1 MHHRY
6 RSMKIRLLKTPVTAA
21 AAALL
26 LAGGAVLPG
35 CGEQNIQTSAYKA
48 QKEKIKADVKA
59 EILAELGG
67 GAAAPQPVVSDS
79 SCVSCHTDKERLKIE
94 SAGIKQPK
102 GSALTSGKG

>member
-6 RSMKIRLLKTPVTAA
+6 RSMKIRSRTGPVSAA
-21 AAALL
+21 LSLLL
-26 LAGGAVLPG
+26 LAGVALTPG
-35 CGEQNIQTSAYKA
+35 CGEQNIETSSYKE
-48 QKEKIKADVKA
+48 QKAKIKADVKA

-67 GAAAPQPVVSDS
+67 TAVVQPVVSSS
-79 SCVSCHTDKERLKIE
+79 SCVSCHTDQERLKME

>member
-1 MHHRY
+1 MHHTY
-6 RSMKIRLLKTPVTAA
+6 RSMKNKLLSTPFPAA
-21 AAALL
+21 VLLVAGAALL
-26 LAGGAVLPG
+26 AG

-48 QKEKIKADVKA
+48 QKEKIKNDVKA

-67 GAAAPQPVVSDS
+67 AVPQRPVESAS
-79 SCVSCHTDKERLKIE
+79 SCISCHTDEERLKME